1 MSLQVG
7 GVVVGV
13 ALSCS
18 WYCVKFTHKH
28 TADHYLLQI
37 QPYNFNSKPKTEATP
52 KTEGAPKPD
61 PQPSASKAEGEE
73 GGSGTVPKDT
83 PPQWYD
89 VDVIKGTQCTVTG
102 YSVSKETA
110 QDQAEVRV

>member
-1 MSLQVG
+1 MVPGDGEAQY
-7 GVVVGV
+7 
-13 ALSCS
+13 SCS
-18 WYCVKFTHKH
+18 HSVGKGWHKFLRT
-28 TADHYLLQI
+28 TLDHYLLQI

-52 KTEGAPKPD
+52 KTEGAPKTD
-61 PQPSASKAEGEE
+61 PQPSASKAEEEE
-73 GGSGTVPKDT
+73 GAVPKDT

-110 QDQAEVRV
+110 QDQAEVRM

>member
-1 MSLQVG
+1 MVPGDGEAQC
-7 GVVVGV
+7 
-13 ALSCS
+13 SCS
-18 WYCVKFTHKH
+18 HSVGKGRNKLLGT
-28 TADHYLLQI
+28 TLDHYLLQI

-52 KTEGAPKPD
+52 KTEGAPKTD
-61 PQPSASKAEGEE
+61 PQPSESKAEEEE
-73 GGSGTVPKDT
+73 GGSGAAPKDT

-110 QDQAEVRV
+110 QDQAEVRM